1 VSRLGSLGQ
10 YVCQSSPAR
19 TPSARASSCTRH
31 SERNEL
37 VATGVVHPDDM
48 EHLFVAAFQ
57 VACLALVVEIVLLL
71 PSVSGTLVQ

>member
-1 VSRLGSLGQ
+1 
-10 YVCQSSPAR
+10 
-19 TPSARASSCTRH
+19 
-31 SERNEL
+31 L